1 MKIWLVDDKK
11 YFRVTYREII
21 AILQSGLQP
30 REWTRANIQQYL
42 LY

>member
-1 MKIWLVDDKK
+1 MKIWLVDDQK
-11 YFRVTYREII
+11 YFRVTYKEII

-30 REWTRANIQQYL
+30 YEWTRTNIQQYL